1 MKLKILILFLFPLSI
16 LAQQTTRCSHPPV
29 TDPDYIQQQAE
40 LELLTQNWIKKNK
53 KQAAAR
59 EVLTIPVVV
68 HIVYSNEEE
77 NIPDQQVYDQ
87 MAVLNEDYRFL
98 NANTDLIPTEFKD
111 LAADVGIEFCL
122 VNQDPF
128 GESTS
133 GITRTFT
140 NYACIGNTVD
150 SLGDDGKPR
159 LFFSDKG
166 GKDIWDS
173 NKYLNIY
180 VANTCGRFLGRAKL
194 PNTVSPLEDAP
205 VIDYKYFGDNCT
217 IDSRPFHLGRTTTH
231 EVGHFF
237 NLNHTFGDA
246 TGCEQDDLV
255 ADTPLQDAAY
265 FGCPTYPKISCNSSD
280 LFMNFMDFV
289 DDRCMKLFTTGQK
302 NRMLATLLDENG
314 PRRGLLENNL
324 CAAPPTPPAEAILN
338 VAPNPVSDCIHFE
351 LESSFSGKVSVRLFD
366 ALGKLVYERE
376 ENAFALKQINTGH
389 LMDGIYFLILEYG
402 DERISKKV
410 MKASF

>member
-1 MKLKILILFLFPLSI
+1 MNLKILILFLFPLSI
-16 LAQQTTRCSHPPV
+16 AAQQITRCDHPPV
-29 TDPDYIQQQAE
+29 TNPYYIQQQAE
-40 LELLTQNWIKKNK
+40 LELLTQNWIKQNK

-59 EVLTIPVVV
+59 DVLTIPVVV

-77 NIPDQQVYDQ
+77 NISDQQVYNQ
-87 MAVLNEDYRFL
+87 IAVLNEDYRLL
-98 NANTDLIPTEFKD
+98 NADTDRIPTEFSG

-122 VNQDPF
+122 VNVDPF
-128 GESTS
+128 GESTT

-140 NYACIGNTVD
+140 NYSCIGNTVD
-150 SLGDDGKPR
+150 SLAEDGKPR
-159 LFFSDKG
+159 LFYSANG

-180 VANTCGRFLGRAKL
+180 VANTCDRFLGRAKL

-205 VIDYKYFGDNCT
+205 VIDYEHFGDNCS
-217 IDSRPFHLGRTTTH
+217 IDARPFHLGRTTTH
-231 EVGHFF
+231 ELGHYF
-237 NLNHTFGDA
+237 NLNHIFGDA

-255 ADTPLQDAAY
+255 DDTPLQDTAY
-265 FGCPTYPKISCNSSD
+265 FGCPTYPKISCTSSD

-289 DDRCMKLFTTGQK
+289 DDQCMKLFTTGQK

-324 CAAPPTPPAEAILN
+324 CATPPPPPAKDAIT
-338 VAPNPVSDCIHFE
+338 VAPNPVDECIHFE
-351 LESSFSGKVSVRLFD
+351 LESSYSGKVSVRLFD

-376 ENAFALKQINTGH
+376 ENSFALKRINTNH
-389 LMDGIYFLILEYG
+389 LMDGVYFLVLEYG
-402 DERISKKV
+402 DERISRKV
-410 MKASF
+410 MKVGF